1 MQLSVLQA
9 KLLDHLKAVGSAT
22 TGAISVACGVRV
34 DQVAASLNSLHT
46 QAGAPV
52 RLERIPKSAQYV
64 TWFYTAPEQASQPT
78 NEASTMTIQL
88 TPLQERLVANILA
101 RNHGD
106 ARSDVLGRA
115 AGVGPGEVSASL
127 LTLRAGGYIGSANDG
142 GQYNFWFVTPKLRE
156 ALNQRLDEQRHA
168 ENLRRVAAAKEESK
182 ARAEL
187 TKQRLLAQR
196 QARNALVEKQPI
208 TASLISARA
217 VVNQQLNVAMATM
230 GYGVCASPKYIL
242 WSPSSSY
249 PPKMQYATKEKADE
263 VAEVMSRRH
272 PGQVFIVCE
281 LQAAKVYIQPKP
293 VTPAIHEVQF

>member
-9 KLLDHLKAVGSAT
+9 RLLDHLKAVGSAT

-46 QAGAPV
+46 QASAPI
-52 RLERIPKSAQYV
+52 RHERTPKSAQYV
-64 TWFYTAPEQASQPT
+64 TWFYTAPEQESQPT
-78 NEASTMTIQL
+78 NEAPTMTIQL

-106 ARSDVLGRA
+106 ARSDVLGKA
-115 AGVGPGEVSASL
+115 VGVGPGEVSASL

-142 GQYNFWFVTPKLRE
+142 GDYNFWFVTPKLRE
-156 ALNQRLDEQRHA
+156 ALNQRLAEQRRA
-168 ENLRRVAAAKEESK
+168 EQQRKQEALIEEGKRVAEA
-182 ARAEL
+182 

-196 QARNALVEKQPI
+196 QARNALVAPAAPGEREIQAI
-208 TASLISARA
+208 VSS
-217 VVNQQLNVAMATM
+217 QLNRAMATK
-230 GYGVCASPKYIL
+230 GYGICPRPKYIL
-242 WSPSSSY
+242 WSPSSGI
-249 PPKMQYATKEKADE
+249 PPQMQYATKEKADE
-263 VAEVMSRRH
+263 VAEIMSRRN